1 MSTLKRFTII
11 LFAIVVLTACSVA
24 PQTPPTMTPT
34 ATPVPTDPIDD
45 LPTPVPTAVLA
56 DVATNREKWESQHIT
71 HYRFELHVSCFCA
84 FRDQMPLTIEVKDG
98 KVVSMIDSKGQ
109 PVTQFGDLFDT
120 YNTIEK
126 LFAKLDAALNGEAD
140 STTVEYDSAK
150 GYPTSIYIDY
160 IQQAADDEIGFTVSN
175 LTVLE

>member
-1 MSTLKRFTII
+1 MSTLKFFTVT
-11 LFAIVVLTACSVA
+11 LAIAILTACSVA
-24 PQTPPTMTPT
+24 PQTPPTMTPIPAPT
-34 ATPVPTDPIDD
+34 ATPAPI
-45 LPTPVPTAVLA
+45 TFLA
-56 DVATNREKWESQHIT
+56 ANRDKWEAQNIT

-84 FRDQMPLTIEVKDG
+84 FRDQMPLTIEVQDG
-98 KVVSMIDSKGQ
+98 KVVSMVDSKGQ
-109 PVTQFGDLFDT
+109 SVTDMAELFET

-150 GYPTSIYIDY
+150 GYPTTIYIDY
-160 IQQAADDEIGFTVSN
+160 LQEAADDEIGFTVSN

>member
-1 MSTLKRFTII
+1 MSTLKRFTVI

-24 PQTPPTMTPT
+24 PTATPT
-34 ATPVPTDPIDD
+34 AA
-45 LPTPVPTAVLA
+45 PTPTNTIGASATPAPTTFLA
-56 DVATNREKWESQHIT
+56 ANREKWESQHIT

-109 PVTQFGDLFDT
+109 PVTQFGELFDT
-120 YNTIEK
+120 YNTIDK

-150 GYPTSIYIDY
+150 GFPTSIYIDY
-160 IQQAADDEIGFTVSN
+160 IQEAADDEIGFTVSN
-175 LTVLE
+175 LTALE